1 MYLTTVSCAVCLSLS
16 TASAMDG
23 RDGSMS
29 GDDWESVKS
38 RLPEYVAAGIDS
50 EKGISLTEEEK
61 ECLAFLYGAM
71 PLPDMTGYPF
81 RYWVDNVRKTLEVRK
96 NAAWEI
102 PEREFRHFV
111 LPLRVN
117 NEALDNFR
125 TIYADELCARVE
137 GMTLAQ
143 AALEIN
149 HWCHEMATYAPSDA
163 RTLSP
168 TGTIASGLGRCGEE
182 SVLAVAALRAAG
194 IPARQVYTPRW
205 AHTDDNHAWVEVYV
219 DGNWHFMGACEPEP
233 VLDLAWFN
241 APVSR
246 AMLLHT
252 LAFGDYSGPE
262 DVIRRTHSF
271 TEINVIKSY
280 IPTRRTSVR
289 VLDGQGHPVKGASV
303 EFKIYNYAEFYTVA
317 RSMTGSDGMA
327 GLDTGRGDMLVW
339 AYKDG
344 RFGVAKASG
353 EMTEVIL
360 DHSVGDEFGLD
371 FGIVPP
377 PENPIPSTATEAEV
391 LRNARRLAY
400 EDSVRTARPKGNGA
414 VIAFREAYFENTGS
428 TDNGGSAAGKGD
440 LRENEEALLASL
452 SVKDMVDVRA
462 DVLEDAMTHCG
473 ERFSRYRDCPRV
485 SYEPLLPYF
494 EEIGK
499 GLAAASPE
507 EILDW
512 TLASIEVCDSL
523 NPQGIYIPPVMVWR
537 SRISDT
543 RSRNIFFVAA
553 CRSKGFEARIDEVTG
568 KTQYRDTGKDAGD
581 GAQDGK
587 MQQGDGAVWTDVE
600 WPQDSEAGKG
610 GDGAT
615 EMAAQGFVKATYTPV
630 SWLRDPLYYRHFTLS
645 RIDGGS
651 AGLLA
656 FDESTDTG
664 WTELLSEP
672 LAVDAGYYLLTSG
685 VRMADGSVSSHLE
698 FFNVEADRETEVP
711 LVLKQPEGA
720 VAVIGNINVEETFLP
735 EGGTKPHTILSATG
749 RGYFAMAVIKDFS
762 EPSIHALR
770 QLAAAADDLNGW
782 GRSLVVLGADD
793 EGCGRMGEYLS
804 GIDKVHYGTD
814 PDGRIQKMLYDG
826 CMQENG
832 RLPVIIIA
840 DSFGRVVYYSQGYN
854 TSLSEQ
860 LRTVISQL

>member
-1 MYLTTVSCAVCLSLS
+1 MPMNSV
-16 TASAMDG
+16 
-23 RDGSMS
+23 RGS
-29 GDDWESVKS
+29 K
-38 RLPEYVAAGIDS
+38 
-50 EKGISLTEEEK
+50 
-61 ECLAFLYGAM
+61 
-71 PLPDMTGYPF
+71 
-81 RYWVDNVRKTLEVRK
+81 
-96 NAAWEI
+96 
-102 PEREFRHFV
+102 
-111 LPLRVN
+111 
-117 NEALDNFR
+117 
-125 TIYADELCARVE
+125 
-137 GMTLAQ
+137 
-143 AALEIN
+143 IN

-252 LAFGDYSGPE
+252 LAFGDYDGPE

-289 VLDGQGHPVKGASV
+289 VLDGQGHPVEGASV

-317 RSMTGSDGMA
+317 RSTTGPDGMA

-339 AYKDG
+339 AYKNG

-353 EMTEVIL
+353 EMTEVVL

-414 VIAFREAYFENTGS
+414 VIAFREKYRGNA
-428 TDNGGSAAGKGD
+428 
-440 LRENEEALLASL
+440 EALLASL
-452 SVKDMVDVRA
+452 SVKDMVDVSA
-462 DVLEDAMTHCG
+462 DVLEDAMAHCG

-537 SRISDT
+537 SRISDS
-543 RSRNIFFVAA
+543 RSREIFYVAA
-553 CRSKGFEARIDEVTG
+553 CRSKGIEARIDEVTG
-568 KTQYRDTGKDAGD
+568 KTQYRED
-581 GAQDGK
+581 GR
-587 MQQGDGAVWTDVE
+587 WEDVE
-600 WPQDSEAGKG
+600 WEEDASGSV
-610 GDGAT
+610 
-615 EMAAQGFVKATYTPV
+615 AQGFVKATYNPLD
-630 SWLRDPLYYRHFTLS
+630 WLGNPLYYRHFTLS
-645 RIDGGS
+645 RVDGGS
-651 AGLLA
+651 AALLTFDEDSEICWKELLA
-656 FDESTDTG
+656 
-664 WTELLSEP
+664 EP
-672 LAVDAGYYLLTSG
+672 YAVDEGYYLLTSG
-685 VRMADGSVSSHLE
+685 IRMASGNVSAHLE
-698 FFNVEADRETEVP
+698 FFNVRKDGLAEVP
-711 LVLKQPEGA
+711 LVLNHRGGGIA
-720 VAVIGNINVEETFLP
+720 VTGSINAEETYLP
-735 EGGTKPHTILSATG
+735 VGQSDLQTVLSTAG
-749 RGYFAMAVIKDFS
+749 RGYFAIALIKDFS
-762 EPSIHALR
+762 EPSVHALR
-770 QLAAAADDLNGW
+770 QLAAAEDVLDEW
-782 GRSLVVLGADD
+782 GRSLIAIGAD
-793 EGCGRMGEYLS
+793 EEACGKMSEYLS
-804 GIDKVHYGTD
+804 GIDNVHYGTD
-814 PDGRIQKMLYDG
+814 PDGRIQKMIYDG
-826 CMQENG
+826 CMKESG
-832 RLPVIIIA
+832 VLPVVVIA
-840 DSFGRVVYYSQGYN
+840 DSFGRVVFYSQGYN

-860 LRTVISQL
+860 LRTVIDQL

>member
-1 MYLTTVSCAVCLSLS
+1 
-16 TASAMDG
+16 
-23 RDGSMS
+23 
-29 GDDWESVKS
+29 
-38 RLPEYVAAGIDS
+38 
-50 EKGISLTEEEK
+50 
-61 ECLAFLYGAM
+61 
-71 PLPDMTGYPF
+71 
-81 RYWVDNVRKTLEVRK
+81 
-96 NAAWEI
+96 
-102 PEREFRHFV
+102 
-111 LPLRVN
+111 
-117 NEALDNFR
+117 
-125 TIYADELCARVE
+125 
-137 GMTLAQ
+137 
-143 AALEIN
+143 
-149 HWCHEMATYAPSDA
+149 
-163 RTLSP
+163 
-168 TGTIASGLGRCGEE
+168 
-182 SVLAVAALRAAG
+182 
-194 IPARQVYTPRW
+194 
-205 AHTDDNHAWVEVYV
+205 
-219 DGNWHFMGACEPEP
+219 
-233 VLDLAWFN
+233 
-241 APVSR
+241 
-246 AMLLHT
+246 
-252 LAFGDYSGPE
+252 
-262 DVIRRTHSF
+262 
-271 TEINVIKSY
+271 
-280 IPTRRTSVR
+280 
-289 VLDGQGHPVKGASV
+289 
-303 EFKIYNYAEFYTVA
+303 
-317 RSMTGSDGMA
+317 
-327 GLDTGRGDMLVW
+327 
-339 AYKDG
+339 
-344 RFGVAKASG
+344 
-353 EMTEVIL
+353 MTEVIL

-414 VIAFREAYFENTGS
+414 VIAFREKYRGNA
-428 TDNGGSAAGKGD
+428 
-440 LRENEEALLASL
+440 EALLASL

-485 SYEPLLPYF
+485 SYEPVLPYF

-553 CRSKGFEARIDEVTG
+553 CRSKGVEARIDEVTG

-587 MQQGDGAVWTDVE
+587 MQPGDGAVWTDVE
-600 WPQDSEAGKG
+600 WPQDPEADKS

-698 FFNVEADRETEVP
+698 FFNVEAGMETEVP
-711 LVLKQPEGA
+711 LVLKQPEDA

-860 LRTVISQL
+860 LRTVISRL

>member
-1 MYLTTVSCAVCLSLS
+1 MYLTTVSCAVFLSLS
-16 TASAMDG
+16 TASVMDG

-38 RLPEYVAAGIDS
+38 RLPGYVAAGIDS

-252 LAFGDYSGPE
+252 LAFGDYDGPE

-271 TEINVIKSY
+271 TEINV
-280 IPTRRTSVR
+280 
-289 VLDGQGHPVKGASV
+289 QGHPVEGASV

-317 RSMTGSDGMA
+317 RSTTGPDGMA

-414 VIAFREAYFENTGS
+414 VIAFREKYRGNA
-428 TDNGGSAAGKGD
+428 
-440 LRENEEALLASL
+440 EALLASL
-452 SVKDMVDVRA
+452 SVKDMVDVSA
-462 DVLEDAMTHCG
+462 DVLEDAMAHCG

-537 SRISDT
+537 SRISDS
-543 RSRNIFFVAA
+543 RSREIFYVAA
-553 CRSKGFEARIDEVTG
+553 CRSKGIEARIDEVTG
-568 KTQYRDTGKDAGD
+568 KTQYRED
-581 GAQDGK
+581 GR
-587 MQQGDGAVWTDVE
+587 WEDVE
-600 WPQDSEAGKG
+600 WEEDASGSV
-610 GDGAT
+610 
-615 EMAAQGFVKATYTPV
+615 AQGFVKATYNPLD
-630 SWLRDPLYYRHFTLS
+630 WLGNPLYYRHFTLS
-645 RIDGGS
+645 RVDGGS
-651 AGLLA
+651 AALLTFDEDSEICWKELLA
-656 FDESTDTG
+656 
-664 WTELLSEP
+664 EP
-672 LAVDAGYYLLTSG
+672 YAVDEGYYLLTSG
-685 VRMADGSVSSHLE
+685 IRMASGNVSAHLE
-698 FFNVEADRETEVP
+698 FFNVRKDGLAEVP
-711 LVLKQPEGA
+711 LVLNHRGGGIA
-720 VAVIGNINVEETFLP
+720 VTGSINAEETYLP
-735 EGGTKPHTILSATG
+735 VGQSDLQTVLSTAG
-749 RGYFAMAVIKDFS
+749 RGYFAIALIKDFS
-762 EPSIHALR
+762 EPSVHALR
-770 QLAAAADDLNGW
+770 QLAAAEDVLDEW
-782 GRSLVVLGADD
+782 GRSLIAIGAD
-793 EGCGRMGEYLS
+793 EEACGKMSEYLS
-804 GIDKVHYGTD
+804 GIDNVHYGTD
-814 PDGRIQKMLYDG
+814 PDGRIQKMIYDG
-826 CMQENG
+826 CIKESG
-832 RLPVIIIA
+832 VLPVVVIA
-840 DSFGRVVYYSQGYN
+840 DSFGRVVFYSQGYN

-860 LRTVISQL
+860 LRTVIDQL